1 MDYEP
6 DLSVDRI
13 GNTQDQIVMR
23 AARTLIRESNSTGK
37 RKALVVGLGQT
48 GFSCV
53 RFLVAKGAD
62 VSVVDSRDLPPM
74 YRILQ
79 EQLPE
84 VPVYTGPF
92 EDKHFLAADF
102 IVVSPGVALDHAALQ
117 NARENGIEVIGD
129 VELFLREIEAPV
141 LAVTGSN
148 GKSTVT
154 ALVGDMCLQHG
165 LNVEVAG
172 NIGVPVLD
180 LLREHERWLDCFV
193 LELSSFQLESI
204 TSLRA
209 HAAALLNLSEDHL
222 DRYASFDDYVQV
234 KARIFAGD
242 GVAVVNRND
251 TNVIRALPPG
261 KQFVSFGGDAPPT
274 KRDYGLVEMGGLT
287 WLARGG
293 DNLIPATSV
302 PLTGRHNLLNVLAAF
317 ALAEQMNVSV
327 DSCIRAVE
335 QFQGL
340 PHRMELVLEKDR
352 VGWINDSKATNI
364 GATVAALNGLTTPV
378 VLIAGGDGKGADF
391 FALREPIIRRARAVV
406 LIGRDAPKIER
417 SITSL
422 VPVVNAV
429 DMKDAVS
436 QAKSLALSGD
446 TVLLSPACASFDM
459 YDNFEQRGEDFKSLV
474 QELA

>member
-1 MDYEP
+1 M
-6 DLSVDRI
+6 
-13 GNTQDQIVMR
+13 G
-23 AARTLIRESNSTGK
+23 ESNLTGK
-37 RKALVVGLGQT
+37 RKALVVGLGKT

-74 YRILQ
+74 YRMLQ
-79 EQLPE
+79 EQLPD

-92 EDKHFLAADF
+92 EDKHFLTADF
-102 IVVSPGVALDHAALQ
+102 IVVSPGVALDQAAIRH
-117 NARENGIEVIGD
+117 ARENGIEVIGD

-172 NIGVPVLD
+172 NIGIPVLD

-204 TSLRA
+204 SSLRA

-222 DRYASFDDYVQV
+222 DRYASFDDYIEIKGRV
-234 KARIFAGD
+234 FAGD
-242 GVAVVNRND
+242 GMAVVNRND
-251 TNVIRALPPG
+251 PNVIRALPEG
-261 KQFVSFGGDAPPT
+261 KQFISFGADAPPT
-274 KRDYGLVEMGGLT
+274 VRDYGLVELGGT
-287 WLARGG
+287 IWLAHGN
-293 DNLIPATSV
+293 DNLIPAASV

-317 ALAEQMNVSV
+317 ALAGEMNVSV

-340 PHRMELVLEKDR
+340 PHRMELVLEKSNIR
-352 VGWINDSKATNI
+352 WINDSKATNI
-364 GATVAALNGLTTPV
+364 GATVAALNGLSTPV
-378 VLIAGGDGKGADF
+378 ILIAGGDGKGADF
-391 FALREPIIRRARAVV
+391 FDLREPVIRRARAVV
-406 LIGRDAPKIER
+406 LMGRDADRIER
-417 SITSL
+417 SIINL
-422 VPVVNAV
+422 VPIVNAA
-429 DMKDAVS
+429 DMRDAVA
-436 QAKSLALSGD
+436 QAKSLAMPGD
-446 TVLLSPACASFDM
+446 TVLFSPACASFDM
-459 YDNFEQRGEDFKSLV
+459 YDNFEQRGEDFKSLA